1 MVCLIRQSRR
11 PAPRR
16 GFTLIEAA
24 IVTVIVG
31 VGIVGML
38 ELMAAG
44 TMANTEATELT
55 TAMGLVSNIHERAL
69 GIQYDQLLTTF
80 NNKTWSPPID
90 SKGNG
95 IAAMNNWTQ
104 VVDFQY
110 IDPDSIRNAVPDTQE
125 EPTGRITITIKHYGR
140 NLYTTSWVVAASEW
154 P

>member
-55 TAMGLVSNIHERAL
+55 TAMGLVSNIHERSL
-69 GIQYDQLLTTF
+69 GIAYDQLMTNF
-80 NNKTWSPPID
+80 NDKTWSPPID
-90 SKGNG
+90 AKANTITS
-95 IAAMNNWTQ
+95 MSNWSQ

-110 IDPDSIRNAVPDTQE
+110 LDPDSIKNAVPDTQP
-125 EPTGRITITIKHYGR
+125 EPTARITVTIKHYNR
-140 NLYTTSWVVAASEW
+140 N
-154 P
+154 

>member
-1 MVCLIRQSRR
+1 MHKHRQSSI
-11 PAPRR
+11 RR

-31 VGIVGML
+31 VGIVAML
-38 ELMAAG
+38 QLMAAG
-44 TMANTEATELT
+44 TMANAESTKLT

-69 GIQYDQLLTTF
+69 GVQYDQLLTTF

-90 SKGNG
+90 AKGAVIN
-95 IAAMNNWTQ
+95 AMNNWSQ

-110 IDPDSIRNAVPDTQE
+110 VDPNAIKNAVPDTQVE
-125 EPTGRITITIKHYGR
+125 GTGRMTVTIIH
-140 NLYTTSWVVAASEW
+140 NNQNVYTTSWLVAASEW